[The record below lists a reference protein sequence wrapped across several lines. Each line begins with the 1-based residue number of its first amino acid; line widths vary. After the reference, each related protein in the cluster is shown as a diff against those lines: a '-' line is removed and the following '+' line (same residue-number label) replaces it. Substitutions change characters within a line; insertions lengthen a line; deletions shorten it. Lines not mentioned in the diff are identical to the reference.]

1 MKFILRQINNV
12 PQDIIEMMLLV
23 ILYRSN
29 PWPKSLTMSN
39 DFTYFCFTF
48 LWLYCQYLYNYI
60 FPRLVRPNIQK

>member
-48 LWLYCQYLYNYI
+48 L
-60 FPRLVRPNIQK
+60 